1 MKVVE
6 VRSAFLTNFEV
17 SKHLEALTALQDS
30 MLQKGSYSSALESEN
45 LRTVQFELKNY
56 LDEQP
61 CQVITPEKLVA
72 FLKEIKEGELSLT
85 KAEKLMILNQIPGNE
100 AEISVLL
107 EEYSDRFTE
116 TQREDLLEVI
126 SRNLGKRLPSSGQE
140 NEDENDK
147 NNADE
152 YEDDETM
159 KSD

>member
-1 MKVVE
+1 MKIIE
-6 VRSAFLTNFEV
+6 ARSALLTNFEV

-61 CQVITPEKLVA
+61 CQVITAEKLVA
-72 FLKEIKEGELSLT
+72 FLQEVKKSGLTLT

-126 SRNLGKRLPSSGQE
+126 SQSLGKRLPSANE
-140 NEDENDK
+140 ANEDDVEEN
-147 NNADE
+147 NEEE
-152 YEDDETM
+152 YGEDETM